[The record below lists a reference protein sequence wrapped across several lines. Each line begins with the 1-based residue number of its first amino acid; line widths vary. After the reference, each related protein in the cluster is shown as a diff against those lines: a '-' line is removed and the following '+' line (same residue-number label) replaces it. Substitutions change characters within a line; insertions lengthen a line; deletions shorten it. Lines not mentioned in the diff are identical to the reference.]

1 MLDEDWEF
9 DANNYTTSKKAY
21 KGNINYTLQKIGD
34 VKTVF
39 TNRALQDG
47 SDSKSIS
54 QMIPE
59 CKADTEGHLNGKCK
73 ASVWNIS

>member
-1 MLDEDWEF
+1 MPI
-9 DANNYTTSKKAY
+9 NYMTSKKAY
-21 KGNINYTLQKIGD
+21 KGSINYTPQKIGD

-54 QMIPE
+54 QTIPE
-59 CKADTEGHLNGKCK
+59 CKADTEAHLNGKCK

>member
-9 DANNYTTSKKAY
+9 DANKLHNIKKAY
-21 KGNINYTLQKIGD
+21 KGSINYTLQKTGD

-59 CKADTEGHLNGKCK
+59 RKADTEGHLKRQM
-73 ASVWNIS
+73 

>member
-1 MLDEDWEF
+1 M
-9 DANNYTTSKKAY
+9 TSKKAY
-21 KGNINYTLQKIGD
+21 KGSINYTPPKIGD
-34 VKTVF
+34 MKTVF

-54 QMIPE
+54 QTIPE
-59 CKADTEGHLNGKCK
+59 CKAHTEAHLNGKCK